1 MFERVWNI
9 PVPGSRRGELGVGR
23 VVKNEDVYLFYREGK
38 LLLFKKYIIYYY
50 M

>member
-1 MFERVWNI
+1 VFERVWNI

-38 LLLFKKYIIYYY
+38 LLF
-50 M
+50 